1 MLQHIFVKTN
11 CFAIY
16 LVQHFVQNY
25 GMVFIHYIIEKCSS
39 LGLQPDYMLEDY
51 LGCSSDHQLIDG
63 EHNENGYSSSQ
74 GNQIAEHAL
83 SLIENSNGVS
93 FGIIVLVSI
102 FYNKHNN
109 LNVFNFVTYRSSLMS
124 Y

>member
-1 MLQHIFVKTN
+1 
-11 CFAIY
+11 
-16 LVQHFVQNY
+16 
-25 GMVFIHYIIEKCSS
+25 MVFIHYIIEKCSS

-74 GNQIAEHAL
+74 GNKIAEHAL

-93 FGIIVLVSI
+93 FTICTANSI
-102 FYNKHNN
+102 SFHF
-109 LNVFNFVTYRSSLMS
+109 L
-124 Y
+124 